1 MSSRSHEQALA
12 ALLSQLALSFDG
24 AILGAAL
31 AYAAVRAILN
41 YTANSKSL
49 AKISKAPTLS
59 ISDLRSLLQNHDQ
72 DHQDHEHNLVI
83 VKGIVEAKSA
93 VEWTWKES
101 FRPPKVLLS
110 HNSAYKA
117 VILQKTQTVR
127 TLLFI

>member
-31 AYAAVRAILN
+31 AYAAVRSILN

-59 ISDLRSLLQNHDQ
+59 VSDLRSLLQNHDQ
-72 DHQDHEHNLVI
+72 DHQDHEQNLVI

-101 FRPPKVLLS
+101 FRPPNVLLS